1 MSTLESSI
9 AQKKVSANN
18 LGRIPTTIRYVDS
31 LSIFDTYINPY
42 KNYEL
47 GPRKVVKKQKSKQ
60 EEEPTQEIISITTYT
75 KPSYYMEK
83 PDYKPA
89 AQQIDDIQLDEDLA
103 LDGVVDIDLDDF
115 LSGMTTTGI
124 VEKKVIQDPYKQKEG
139 NPESSSPTATS
150 GYQQN
155 NYSNPPTLAPPPPL
169 NTNLPSS
176 GLLPPPP
183 PPPSLT
189 DFSLPPPPS
198 LGGLS
203 LPPPPPPPS
212 LSGLMPP
219 PSLPQ
224 MGSVLPPPPSLNLS
238 IPAPAMPAPS
248 FGGGSDRCT
257 YYLT

>member
-1 MSTLESSI
+1 MSIFKDFIERTKINKFDLQAHYQMKHEIEKAGSASKLELDNLYKFVLYLYGKLKCKKMSTLESSI

-124 VEKKVIQDPYKQKEG
+124 VEKKVIQDPYKQK
-139 NPESSSPTATS
+139 
-150 GYQQN
+150 
-155 NYSNPPTLAPPPPL
+155 
-169 NTNLPSS
+169 
-176 GLLPPPP
+176 
-183 PPPSLT
+183 
-189 DFSLPPPPS
+189 
-198 LGGLS
+198 
-203 LPPPPPPPS
+203 
-212 LSGLMPP
+212 
-219 PSLPQ
+219 
-224 MGSVLPPPPSLNLS
+224 
-238 IPAPAMPAPS
+238 
-248 FGGGSDRCT
+248 
-257 YYLT
+257 